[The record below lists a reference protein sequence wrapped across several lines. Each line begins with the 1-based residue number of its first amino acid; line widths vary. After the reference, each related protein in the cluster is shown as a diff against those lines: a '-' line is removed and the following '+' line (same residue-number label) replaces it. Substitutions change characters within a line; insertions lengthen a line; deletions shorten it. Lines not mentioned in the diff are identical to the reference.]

1 MVRLH
6 TATRPVSTA
15 VRTRYEQRAGRLSAV
30 RGVRRALVSLAGLIG
45 RPVLNQA
52 GGEIGEVAD
61 VLARWDSG
69 ETYPPVTGL
78 VVRVG
83 RRLSFLPVEQVHRL
97 GQEGVQ
103 LRSARLDLRDFVAR
117 FGEVRLAH
125 DVLDHQLVDTDG
137 VRVVRASDLYLAPVG
152 GVVRL
157 VGVDVG
163 VASLLRRLG
172 PARFRTRPTPE
183 RVIDWGSIQSFG
195 DSGAVTLTRSRSV
208 LHRLR
213 PSELADL
220 LEDLGREERQELL
233 DLVEPEIAAD
243 ALEEMEPEQ
252 LEALLRESPV
262 ERAAQLLAGM
272 ETDEAADALRDLDE
286 EQRQELLAAMPRET
300 VRQLA
305 PLLGY
310 REDRAGGF
318 MTTTMVLAAENETVA
333 AVRERL
339 RALAEH
345 ADVIDAVSVVDDAG
359 RLVDDIT
366 VVELFL
372 ADPADR
378 LSVLIGP
385 PWPVTVAPDAS
396 SDEVAVKLVEG
407 RRSSL
412 VVLDA
417 AGCPLGRILADD
429 VVDTLLTGH
438 ARFRFPRVLT

>member
-1 MVRLH
+1 MVRLRS
-6 TATRPVSTA
+6 AARSVTA
-15 VRTRYEQRAGRLSAV
+15 VRSRYEQRAGRLSAV
-30 RGVRRALVSLAGLIG
+30 RGVRRSLVSLAGLIG

-52 GGEIGEVAD
+52 GAQIGEVAD
-61 VLARWDSG
+61 VVARWNSG
-69 ETYPPVTGL
+69 ETYPPVVGL
-78 VVRVG
+78 VVKVG
-83 RRLSFLPVEQVHRL
+83 RRLSFLSVEQVERL
-97 GQEGVQ
+97 GQDGVR

-163 VASLLRRLG
+163 LGSLLRRLG
-172 PARFRTRPTPE
+172 PARLRTRPTPE
-183 RVIDWGSIQSFG
+183 RVIDWGAIQSFG
-195 DSGAVTLTRSRSV
+195 ESGALTLARSRSV

-233 DLVEPEIAAD
+233 DIVEPEAAAD
-243 ALEEMEPEQ
+243 ALEEMEPQQ

-262 ERAAQLLAGM
+262 ERAAQLVAGM

-286 EQRQELLAAMPRET
+286 EQRQELLAAMPRES

-310 REDRAGGF
+310 REDRAGGI
-318 MTTTMVLAAENETVA
+318 MTTSMLLAAESETVA

-339 RALAEH
+339 RGLAEH
-345 ADVIDAVSVVDDAG
+345 ADVIDAACVVDDAG
-359 RLVDDIT
+359 RLVDDVSLT
-366 VVELFL
+366 ELFL

-378 LSVLIGP
+378 LGSLVGP
-385 PWPVTVAPDAS
+385 PWPVTVGPEADAA
-396 SDEVAVKLVEG
+396 EVAVKLVEG

-412 VVLDA
+412 VVVDED
-417 AGCPLGRILADD
+417 GRPLGRILADD
-429 VVDTLLTGH
+429 VVDTLLSTHG
-438 ARFRFPRVLT
+438 RFRFPRVLT